1 MNTTKWGN
9 KTIMI
14 TNRHKSRTSQ
24 KTTSHFRET
33 NPAEV
38 MAGMENDKRL
48 LGAKNQEYLRL
59 VQNRA
64 EARKVYRMAYKSQLL
79 RERADGQ
86 SITLVKDIVNG
97 DRDVAQY
104 ELNYEI
110 ELGIEKACLESMKDI
125 RSSIDAARSLLTW
138 FRNEKYNQ

>member
-1 MNTTKWGN
+1 
-9 KTIMI
+9 MI
-14 TNRHKSRTSQ
+14 TNRHKSRTTQ
-24 KTTSHFRET
+24 TTTSHFRET

-38 MAGMENDKRL
+38 MTGMENDKRL

-110 ELGIEKACLESMKDI
+110 ALGIEKACLESMKDI

-138 FRNEKYNQ
+138 FRNERYNQ